1 MAQTAFLTMN
11 RTISKQRNLKS
22 ERELAFKDAETE
34 RKNIYNHLR
43 AITKSRGSEEKSVT
57 EIETLSCYQTFGE
70 YELNGEVQDR
80 VYTAICDSPCLLY
93 YIERLKLDKLR
104 KKYKILDDYL
114 IMRALWSN
122 ANLYLREAFA
132 KKPPLAAAFDNF
144 VNGQIYHGK
153 TGKFICALLRSY
165 SIRFV

>member
-22 ERELAFKDAETE
+22 ERDLAFKDAETE

-80 VYTAICDSPCLLY
+80 VH
-93 YIERLKLDKLR
+93 R
-104 KKYKILDDYL
+104 
-114 IMRALWSN
+114 
-122 ANLYLREAFA
+122 YLRF
-132 KKPPLAAAFDNF
+132 
-144 VNGQIYHGK
+144 
-153 TGKFICALLRSY
+153 ALLA
-165 SIRFV
+165 ILH